1 MNAVLYYIHDPM
13 CSWCWGYRP
22 TWDALQLNLPDS
34 IQVKYIVGGL
44 APDSND
50 VMPVEQQAAIKA
62 HWHSI
67 SEKLGTT
74 FNFDFWQ
81 NNKPR
86 RSTYNA
92 CRAVIA
98 AQNQG
103 YQLQMIDAIQQAY
116 YLRALN
122 PSDNDVLINLAKEL
136 FEQYNAE
143 DNSKSALDVARFTE
157 DFLSVTTQQV
167 LISQIQYARELTN
180 QGFPSLVLERN
191 GMRRQV
197 AINYTDYHATL
208 TYINNALK

>member
-1 MNAVLYYIHDPM
+1 M

-22 TWDALQLNLPDS
+22 TWDSLQLNLPES
-34 IQVKYIVGGL
+34 LQVKYIVGGL
-44 APDSND
+44 APDSSA

-103 YQLQMIDAIQQAY
+103 YHLQMIDAIQQAY

-136 FEQYNAE
+136 FEQYSAVESDNA
-143 DNSKSALDVARFTE
+143 KPVLDISRFTE
-157 DFLSVTTQQV
+157 DFLSEKTQHV

-180 QGFPSLVLERN
+180 QGFPSLVLVN
-191 GMRRQV
+191 KGVRRQI
-197 AINYTDYHATL
+197 AINYTDYHTTL
-208 TYINNALK
+208 TDINNALKQ